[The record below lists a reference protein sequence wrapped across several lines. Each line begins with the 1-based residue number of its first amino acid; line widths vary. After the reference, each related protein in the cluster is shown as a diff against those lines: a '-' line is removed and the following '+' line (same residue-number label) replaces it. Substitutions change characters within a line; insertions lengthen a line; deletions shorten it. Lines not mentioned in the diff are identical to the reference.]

1 MKIRLAILDKD
12 INYLKRLVGVFS
24 AKYAEQIEAYSFTDL
39 ETALSMLT
47 SAKIDVFLA
56 GEEFD
61 LSPDSLP
68 KRCGFSYLVDSPDV
82 NTLNGWPAVCKFQR
96 AELIYRQILGIYAE
110 KTASV
115 AGHTVGD
122 GNAEII
128 SFSSPAGGVGAS
140 TLAAACA
147 LYFTAQG
154 RRCLFMCLEPFG
166 AADQFFSGE
175 GQSDLSDIIFAL
187 KSRKVNFPMKLESCV
202 RKSGQGVYFY
212 SKPKVAL
219 DLLELNEEE
228 TLQLIDC
235 VQTTGGY
242 DYIILDLGLFDMR
255 AQTRSLHRQAQRVVW
270 VSDGSELVN
279 NKLRRAYES
288 LDIRETNEDRPLTD
302 LLCLAYNRFSSKTSQ
317 QLEDLPIRTLGGAK
331 RFENR
336 TTEQLVAE
344 LAKLEI
350 FEHLVQD

>member
-1 MKIRLAILDKD
+1 MKIKLAILDKD

-24 AKYAEQIEAYSFTDL
+24 AKYVEQIEAYSFTDL
-39 ETALSMLT
+39 ETALSMLS

-82 NTLNGWPAVCKFQR
+82 STLNGWPAVCKFQR
-96 AELIYRQILGIYAE
+96 AELIYRQILGVYAE
-110 KTASV
+110 KTASI
-115 AGHTVGD
+115 AGHTAE
-122 GNAEII
+122 GNTKII

-147 LYFTAQG
+147 LYFTVQG
-154 RRCLFMCLEPFG
+154 RRCLFLCLEPFG

-187 KSRKVNFPMKLESCV
+187 KSRKVNLPMKLESCV

-228 TLQLIDC
+228 TLQLIDE
-235 VQTTGGY
+235 VRMTGGY

-255 AQTRSLHRQAQRVVW
+255 AQTRNLHRQAQTVVW

-279 NKLRRAYES
+279 NKLCRAYES
-288 LDIRETNEDRPLTD
+288 LDIREAKEDRPLTQ
-302 LLCLAYNRFSSKTSQ
+302 LLCLAYNRFSSKTGRQ
-317 QLEDLPIRTLGGAK
+317 IEDVPIRAIGGAR

-336 TTEQLVAE
+336 TSGQVAAE
-344 LAKLEI
+344 LAQLEI
-350 FEHLVQD
+350 FEHLIQE